1 MAQWK
6 RAGLITPSMSAQF
19 MKPPALGPVVYHV
32 ARHGFPTYVRQR
44 AMALATN
51 AHLAYVQ
58 VSSSPLVQ
66 IIAFDLAVVLLSFS
80 CIYVVLHAAYA
91 ILEQTVLGESRKPRE
106 EKMRELDEIFKKYKY
121 SIPEDEMDEFQKD
134 FANFARR
141 RGYRLNGSLLPG
153 GPPAEDDLAIAP
165 LASVDGDV
173 SLAAKTFR
181 IVETPER
188 PVTPP
193 PLPMFAAVISPGA
206 SSFVSL
212 SHVSPA
218 GNLTKAPV
226 RIQPLARKAY
236 TPAHT
241 LEAIAAQEGVSEP
254 LTSRVTLP
262 EPSLSGQPLLVAT
275 NGTYGLGTGLA
286 PGETLLGTSIPAP
299 IPPLRQPSSSVGPA
313 DEFSSNA
320 PLLRNDPLLVEGDAL
335 FGEVTPLAKADT
347 PADEAADP
355 LAENETAATFAA
367 SGSSEERQIFI
378 PPNASLTRM
387 SPTADPTRDIGIE
400 QALNLRPMADS
411 TLSLPADSTASRTA
425 SNSAAR
431 RRAGSTATRPAERLA
446 GASGTTSSPFAPGT
460 AIAPPP
466 ANPSSISIQELFLGY
481 FGTGASEEDSEEH
494 GRRVNALV
502 AQVNGEAAQ
511 PGASAGQ
518 NNDSAVQAGASAG
531 QANDSTAEGGT
542 TYSQDGAP
550 SIELDVYAAP
560 EPSASANSE
569 GDATAGPED
578 DRPAAP
584 RRYASPSASPSSAT
598 SVIDEPSSEDVDG
611 EERKNLLQEPGE
623 DSSHTTWVDPVPSA
637 SIRAEREIAMEEGST
652 DHTPD
657 NPTGHSPEDPIF
669 VSPGDDNS
677 ISIDE
682 GDITLSPDDDAHLS
696 GTAQEDASSLPTDG
710 RSVLPADGRS
720 VLPANGPRS
729 AFDDSDEEEDE
740 DEGEEE
746 EQDGSD
752 EEEEEEEEDI
762 VDASTLH
769 NGTLSPI
776 AEGVNEDEE
785 GDSVHP
791 DEEVS
796 PAHHERVEPSVSYA
810 AVVRGE
816 GQDNAVWWTK

>member
-1 MAQWK
+1 
-6 RAGLITPSMSAQF
+6 MS
-19 MKPPALGPVVYHV
+19 
-32 ARHGFPTYVRQR
+32 RDTGFQHMSGSVRWHWPQMR
-44 AMALATN
+44 IWL
-51 AHLAYVQ
+51 
-58 VSSSPLVQ
+58 SSSPLVQ

-80 CIYVVLHAAYA
+80 CIYIVLHAAYA

-106 EKMRELDEIFKKYKY
+106 EKMGELDEIFKKYKY

-141 RGYRLNGSLLPG
+141 RGYLMNGSLLPG
-153 GPPAEDDLAIAP
+153 GQSAEDDLAIAP

-173 SLAAKTFR
+173 PLAAKTPR
-181 IVETPER
+181 VVETPER
-188 PVTPP
+188 PITPP

-212 SHVSPA
+212 THTSLA
-218 GNLTKAPV
+218 GNLTKTPV
-226 RIQPLARKAY
+226 RIQPLLGKAY

-241 LEAIAAQEGVSEP
+241 LEAIATQEGVSES
-254 LTSRVTLP
+254 LTSRVALP
-262 EPSLSGQPLLVAT
+262 GSSLGGQSTAAT
-275 NGTYGLGTGLA
+275 INGTYELGSGLV
-286 PGETLLGTSIPAP
+286 PGETLIGTTIPPP
-299 IPPLRQPSSSVGPA
+299 IPPLRQPSFSAGPA

-320 PLLRNDPLLVEGDAL
+320 PLLRNDPLLIEGDAL
-335 FGEVTPLAKADT
+335 FGDVAPLAKAVT
-347 PADEAADP
+347 PVDDVAEP
-355 LAENETAATFAA
+355 LAEGQLSAPFVVEGFV
-367 SGSSEERQIFI
+367 EEQQIFI

-387 SPTADPTRDIGIE
+387 SPTADPTRDVGFE
-400 QALNLRPMADS
+400 QALDLPPMADS
-411 TLSLPADSTASRTA
+411 TLSLPADSTASQKANGTA
-425 SNSAAR
+425 SR
-431 RRAGSTATRPAERLA
+431 RRAGSIATRPAS
-446 GASGTTSSPFAPGT
+446 GAASSRSAPGT
-460 AIAPPP
+460 AIAAPP

-550 SIELDVYAAP
+550 STELDVYAAP
-560 EPSASANSE
+560 DPSAFANSE

-578 DRPAAP
+578 DRSAAP
-584 RRYASPSASPSSAT
+584 RLYASPSASPSSAT

-611 EERKNLLQEPGE
+611 EERKNPLQEPGG
-623 DSSHTTWVDPVPSA
+623 DSSHTTWVDPAPSA

-657 NPTGHSPEDPIF
+657 NHTGHSPEDPIF
-669 VSPGDDNS
+669 VSPGGDNS

-720 VLPANGPRS
+720 VLPVNGPRS

-752 EEEEEEEEDI
+752 EEEEEEEEEDI

>member
-1 MAQWK
+1 
-6 RAGLITPSMSAQF
+6 
-19 MKPPALGPVVYHV
+19 
-32 ARHGFPTYVRQR
+32 
-44 AMALATN
+44 MALATN
-51 AHLAYVQ
+51 AHLAYVK

-80 CIYVVLHAAYA
+80 CIYIVLHAAYA

-106 EKMRELDEIFKKYKY
+106 EKMRELDQIFKKYKY
-121 SIPEDEMDEFQKD
+121 SVPEDEMDEFQKD

-153 GPPAEDDLAIAP
+153 GPSAEDDLAIAP
-165 LASVDGDV
+165 LASVDGGDLF
-173 SLAAKTFR
+173 LAAKTFR
-181 IVETPER
+181 IVETPEL

-193 PLPMFAAVISPGA
+193 PLPMFAAIISPGA

-212 SHVSPA
+212 SHTSPT

-226 RIQPLARKAY
+226 RIQPLARSVY

-241 LEAIAAQEGVSEP
+241 LDAIAAQEAVLEP
-254 LTSRVTLP
+254 LTNKVALP
-262 EPSLSGQPLLVAT
+262 DSSLPGQPLSAT
-275 NGTYGLGTGLA
+275 INGAYELGTGLA
-286 PGETLLGTSIPAP
+286 PGGTLLGTTIPPP
-299 IPPLRQPSSSVGPA
+299 IPPLRQPLSSTGSV
-313 DEFSSNA
+313 DEFVSNA
-320 PLLRNDPLLVEGDAL
+320 PLLRNDPLLAEGDAL
-335 FGEVTPLAKADT
+335 FGDVAPLVKADT
-347 PADEAADP
+347 PADDVANPFVEGP
-355 LAENETAATFAA
+355 LSTPFGAEGFA
-367 SGSSEERQIFI
+367 EEQQIFI
-378 PPNASLTRM
+378 PPNASLTRT

-400 QALNLRPMADS
+400 QALNLPPMADS
-411 TLSLPADSTASRTA
+411 TLSLPADSTASPTANGSASPTANGTA
-425 SNSAAR
+425 SR
-431 RRAGSTATRPAERLA
+431 RRAGSIATRPAS
-446 GASGTTSSPFAPGT
+446 GAASSRSAPGT

-550 SIELDVYAAP
+550 STELDVYAAP
-560 EPSASANSE
+560 EPSAFANSE

-578 DRPAAP
+578 DRSAAP

-611 EERKNLLQEPGE
+611 EERKNPLQEPGG
-623 DSSHTTWVDPVPSA
+623 DSSHTTWVDPAPSA

-669 VSPGDDNS
+669 VSPGGDNS

-682 GDITLSPDDDAHLS
+682 DDITLSPDDDAHLS
-696 GTAQEDASSLPTDG
+696 GTAEEDASSLPTDG

>member
-1 MAQWK
+1 
-6 RAGLITPSMSAQF
+6 
-19 MKPPALGPVVYHV
+19 
-32 ARHGFPTYVRQR
+32 
-44 AMALATN
+44 MALATN

-80 CIYVVLHAAYA
+80 CIYIVLHAAYA

-121 SIPEDEMDEFQKD
+121 SIPEDEMDDFQKD
-134 FANFARR
+134 FANFTRR
-141 RGYRLNGSLLPG
+141 RGYRMNGSLLPG
-153 GPPAEDDLAIAP
+153 GPSAEDDLAVAP

-173 SLAAKTFR
+173 PLAAKTPR
-181 IVETPER
+181 VVETPER
-188 PVTPP
+188 PITPP

-212 SHVSPA
+212 SHASPA

-226 RIQPLARKAY
+226 RIQPLDRKAY

-241 LEAIAAQEGVSEP
+241 LQAIAAQEGVSEP
-254 LTSRVTLP
+254 LTSRVALP
-262 EPSLSGQPLLVAT
+262 GAPFVDQRLAKAAT
-275 NGTYGLGTGLA
+275 GTYGLGTGLA
-286 PGETLLGTSIPAP
+286 PGETLLGTTIPAS
-299 IPPLRQPSSSVGPA
+299 IPPLRRPSSSAGPA

-335 FGEVTPLAKADT
+335 FGEVAPLAKADT
-347 PADEAADP
+347 PVDDGADP
-355 LAENETAATFAA
+355 LAEGQLSAPFVVEGFA
-367 SGSSEERQIFI
+367 EEQQIFI

-387 SPTADPTRDIGIE
+387 SPTADSARDIGIE
-400 QALNLRPMADS
+400 QALNLPPMADS
-411 TLSLPADSTASRTA
+411 TLSLPADSTASQTANGTA
-425 SNSAAR
+425 SR
-431 RRAGSTATRPAERLA
+431 RRAGSIATRPAS
-446 GASGTTSSPFAPGT
+446 GAASSRSAPGT
-460 AIAPPP
+460 ATAPPP
-466 ANPSSISIQELFLGY
+466 ASTSSISIQEHLLGL
-481 FGTGASEEDSEEH
+481 FGTDASEEDSEEH

-584 RRYASPSASPSSAT
+584 RRHASPSASPSSAT
-598 SVIDEPSSEDVDG
+598 SMIDEPSSEDVDG
-611 EERKNLLQEPGE
+611 EERKNSLQEPGE

-669 VSPGDDNS
+669 VSPGGDNS